1 MKSKDKILF
10 LSIIILAF
18 ILRLFSLNQSF
29 WLDEAVQVWA
39 SSLPLEKFFT
49 EYVPGDFNPP
59 LYYLLMHLWM
69 KIFGSSEAVVRM
81 LSVIL
86 GTGCVWLIW
95 RVVKEIEGS
104 KNNRLEIM
112 TVLLLATS
120 PLHIYYS
127 QEARMYVLACFGF
140 LLSIW
145 RFLEFWKKMTLK
157 NGLWLAIS
165 FLLMGLSH
173 HLTLLSLPIFLGW
186 GVWRLKKRS
195 ARKSE
200 YVLFLIPFLLF
211 FLGYL
216 FYLPLFFQQLKLG
229 SAIKTQFP
237 GWGKIIGRSSL
248 KAAALLPVKFV
259 IGRINIGNKLIY
271 GLVAVAL
278 VLIYWGTAI
287 VGVIKAFQLGTKGFR
302 LKLKVRDSKIFLLCL
317 LFFIPPGLGFL
328 IGFWL
333 PIFSYFRFF
342 FILPLFY
349 LLIAMGLQKQ
359 KKFLIGVLI
368 TINLICS
375 GTYLLNSKFHREN
388 WQGMVEWLHQKNKSY
403 EAPVLILEQVAKPF
417 EHYDRRMSKV
427 VYLSRISPTFL
438 GEINEPVIYLISY
451 GLPIFDPED
460 KIRRRLQAMG
470 YQIKSGESFNSVGI
484 EIWR

>member
-18 ILRLFSLNQSF
+18 ILRLLSLNQSF

-59 LYYLLMHLWM
+59 LYYLLMHLWI
-69 KIFGSSEAVVRM
+69 KTFGSSEAVARM

-86 GTGCVWLIW
+86 GTGCIWLIW
-95 RVVKEIEGS
+95 KVAKETGRGES
-104 KNNRLEIM
+104 RRLGI
-112 TVLLLATS
+112 VAALLLATS

-127 QEARMYVLACFGF
+127 QEARMYILACFGF
-140 LLSIW
+140 LMSIW
-145 RFLEFWKKMTLK
+145 RFLKFRKETNLK

-186 GVWRLKKRS
+186 GFWQLKRRS
-195 ARKSE
+195 GRKSE
-200 YVLFLIPFLLF
+200 YVFFLIPFLLF

-229 SAIKTQFP
+229 STIKTQFP

-248 KAAALLPVKFV
+248 KAAILLPIKFV
-259 IGRINIGNKLIY
+259 IGRISIGNKLVY

-287 VGVIKAFQLGTKGFR
+287 IGVIKAFQLKTKGFR
-302 LKLKVRDSKIFLLCL
+302 LKLQVRDSKIFLLCL
-317 LFFIPPGLGFL
+317 LLFVPPGLGFL
-328 IGFWL
+328 ISFWL

-349 LLIAMGLQKQ
+349 LLIAIGLEKR
-359 KKFLIGVLI
+359 KRFLIGVLI

-417 EHYDRRMSKV
+417 EYYDKGMSSII
-427 VYLSRISPTFL
+427 YLSEASTTSL
-438 GEINEPVIYLISY
+438 GKVDEPIIYLISY

-460 KIRRRLQAMG
+460 KIRRRLQTMG
-470 YQIKSGESFNSVGI
+470 YQIKKGESFNSVGI